1 LPALWVIPFFLM
13 SVFAG
18 CDQPGPNSSVVDK
31 KAHEIPFGYADQV
44 KLAEADTTR
53 IPARF
58 KKGYVML
65 YRRDLPGLLFIVN
78 ARGEI
83 VWYHEV
89 DSAGFK
95 VATYTSRSTILA
107 LLAPLSYPTS
117 YGNEILELSLA
128 GDTLLHLK
136 KEEKGFDK
144 TIHHEILYNPSGQL
158 VTLTL
163 EDRPFDLSRVGG
175 SKNDTVRGDGILVM
189 DRKGN
194 KVWEW
199 SVFDVFDPRKD
210 PHILKDK
217 GDWLHANSLSFD
229 NDGNYLL
236 SFYRVGEIWKIDA
249 HTGKVIWKFGRG
261 RDFQLR
267 SGDWFT
273 ESHTVYKV
281 DDDELVLF
289 ENGIRNNTS
298 RVLTYR
304 LDEFARTAI
313 LKDKMILPPNLYTE
327 RMGSAYSIDDSVEL
341 VCSAQAG
348 SVVLINRQAG
358 ILWRLRTGFIP
369 YRAAFIPGDSI
380 HLPDPDHPSNSALLS
395 NPDHLSNPAIK
406 N

>member
-1 LPALWVIPFFLM
+1 VEIIKIITRVLPVWVIPFFLL
-13 SVFAG
+13 SVLAG
-18 CDQPGPNSSVVDK
+18 CEQPGPRSVAVDRK
-31 KAHEIPFGYADQV
+31 VPEIPFGYADQV
-44 KLAEADTTR
+44 KLAEADSAR
-53 IPARF
+53 IPERF

-65 YRRDLPGLLFIVN
+65 YRRDLPGLLFIMN

-83 VWYHEV
+83 AWYHKV

-95 VATYTSRSTILA
+95 VATFTSRGTILA
-107 LLAPLSYPTS
+107 LLAPLSFPTS

-136 KEEKGFDK
+136 KGENGFDK
-144 TIHHEILYNPSGQL
+144 TIHHELLYNPSGQL

-194 KVWEW
+194 KIWEW
-199 SVFDVFDPRKD
+199 SVFDVFDPLED
-210 PHILKDK
+210 PHIVKDK

-229 NDGNYLL
+229 NDGNYLV
-236 SFYRVGEIWKIDA
+236 SFYRTGQIWKIDA
-249 HTGKVIWKFGRG
+249 RTGKLIWKFGRG
-261 RDFQLR
+261 KDFRLQ

-273 ESHTVYKV
+273 ESHTVYKANN
-281 DDDELVLF
+281 DELVLF
-289 ENGIRNNTS
+289 ENGTRNNIS

-304 LDEFARTAI
+304 LDEPARTAT
-313 LKDKMILPPNLYTE
+313 LKDKIVLPVNMYTE
-327 RMGSAYSIDDSVEL
+327 RMGSAYSIDDSVVL

-348 SVVLINRQAG
+348 NVALMDHQAH

-380 HLPDPDHPSNSALLS
+380 HLSTTPGDSI
-395 NPDHLSNPAIK
+395 HLSNSK